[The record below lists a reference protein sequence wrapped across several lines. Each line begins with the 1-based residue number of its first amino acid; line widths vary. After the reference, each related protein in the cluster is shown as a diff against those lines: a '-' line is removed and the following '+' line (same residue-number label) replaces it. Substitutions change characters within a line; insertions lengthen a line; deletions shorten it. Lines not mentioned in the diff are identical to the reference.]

1 MRPDD
6 RDLEDEIRSALELS
20 IRERIERGEDPR
32 SARQAALEEF
42 GSMAP
47 SATRCIGS
55 GTAAGPTPCCCFSR
69 KCESACVLFC
79 APADWP
85 SPWS

>member
-20 IRERIERGEDPR
+20 IRERIERGEDPQ

-42 GSMAP
+42 GSIAAVRDSMESWSRLVFDAIESVP
-47 SATRCIGS
+47 AT
-55 GTAAGPTPCCCFSR
+55 
-69 KCESACVLFC
+69 
-79 APADWP
+79 
-85 SPWS
+85 